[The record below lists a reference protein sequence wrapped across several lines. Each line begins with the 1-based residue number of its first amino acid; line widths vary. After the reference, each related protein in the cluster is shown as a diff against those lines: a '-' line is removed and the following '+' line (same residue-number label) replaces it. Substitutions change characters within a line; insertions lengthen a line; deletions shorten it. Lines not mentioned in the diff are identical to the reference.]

1 MPVISPHSLR
11 ILGEQDARNAM
22 DADSALTIAR
32 RTLRDQAEGASRL
45 STPSA
50 MTLDAIALG
59 GPRFKFKAATVAHL
73 DASGIRLLANPG
85 PAEKQTRN
93 YCAIYDH
100 ADFRL
105 AGLVAESWLSKI
117 RTAAFGVAGVE
128 LLVNPDPLVIALFGT
143 GGIAAEIV
151 PMLGRAFKVA
161 ELRVHSRRAQSMA
174 AFVASHAPGLDYP
187 LRAEQD
193 RARTSKGA
201 DLVITLTESP
211 APLVFPGELK
221 PGAVVCSMGSYNEV
235 DYGVMRECE
244 RLIVDDADFA
254 AEMGD
259 GGAWI
264 AQGHLTREQFNA
276 RIDALACEVITGK
289 KTGRRHPSERIVTL
303 MQGMA
308 IGDVAFAAHVL
319 REAER
324 LGRGRL
330 IELE

>member
-1 MPVISPHSLR
+1 MITQRSLR
-11 ILGEQDARNAM
+11 ILSEQDAR
-22 DADSALTIAR
+22 DAIDTDGALALAR
-32 RTLRDQAEGASRL
+32 RTLRDQAEGGSRL
-45 STPSA
+45 SRPSA

-59 GPRFKFKAATVAHL
+59 GLRFKFKAATVAHL
-73 DASGIRLLANPG
+73 NASGIRLLANPG
-85 PAEKQTRN
+85 PTEKQTRN

-105 AGLVAESWLSKI
+105 AGLVAENWLSKI

-128 LLVNPDPLVIALFGT
+128 ALVNPGPLVIALFGT
-143 GGIAAEIV
+143 GGIATEIV
-151 PMLGRAFKVA
+151 PMLGSAFKIA
-161 ELRVHSRRAQSMA
+161 ELRVHSRRAGSMA
-174 AFVASHAPGLDYP
+174 AFVASHAPTLDYP

-193 RARTSKGA
+193 RARTTKGA

-211 APLVFPGELK
+211 TPLVFPGELK

-244 RLIVDDADFA
+244 RLVVDDADFSG
-254 AEMGD
+254 EMGD

-276 RIDALACEVITGK
+276 RIDALACEVIAGK
-289 KTGRRHPSERIVTL
+289 KTGRQHSSERIVAL

-308 IGDVAFAAHVL
+308 IGDVAFAAYVL

-324 LGRGRL
+324 LGKGRL